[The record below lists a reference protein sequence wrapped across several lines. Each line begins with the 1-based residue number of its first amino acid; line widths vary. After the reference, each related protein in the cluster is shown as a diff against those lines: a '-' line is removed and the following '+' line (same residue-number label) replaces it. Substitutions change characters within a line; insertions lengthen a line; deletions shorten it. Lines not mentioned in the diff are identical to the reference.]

1 MGYAGK
7 PKLKL
12 KAQEFRRQG
21 LSVKAIERKLKVSR
35 SSVSLWV
42 RDIKL
47 TNAQLRKLY
56 LNKKTGQLRGCI
68 IAANNKKKVRL
79 RQVKELKERGAKEIG
94 KMRKRDRFVAGVAMY
109 FAEGSKRDSSVQFSN
124 SDPRAIKFMANWI
137 REFCKPLE
145 SKFRASIYIHDN
157 LNIGE
162 AKKFWSKL
170 TNIPLDQFTK
180 TYIVKN
186 NPKRFRK
193 VRNRYGVFRL
203 TVSDVKL
210 HRRLMGW
217 IEGLFKN

>member
-1 MGYAGK
+1 MSYVGK

-12 KAQEFRRQG
+12 KAQELRRQG
-21 LSVKAIERKLKVSR
+21 LSIKAIERTLRVSR

-42 RDIKL
+42 RDVKL
-47 TNAQLRKLY
+47 TNVQLRKLY

-68 IAANNKKKVRL
+68 IAANNKKEVRL
-79 RQVKELKERGAKEIG
+79 RQVKELKEQGIREIG

-124 SDPRAIKFMANWI
+124 SDPRAIKFMADWI
-137 REFCKPLE
+137 REFCKPSE
-145 SKFRASIYIHDN
+145 SRFRASIYIHDN
-157 LNIGE
+157 LDISE

-170 TNIPLDQFTK
+170 ISVPLDQFTK

-193 VRNRYGVFRL
+193 VKNQYGVFRL

-210 HRRLMGW
+210 HRKLMGW

>member
-1 MGYAGK
+1 MSYAGK

-12 KAQEFRRQG
+12 KAQELRRQG
-21 LSVKAIERKLKVSR
+21 LSVKEIEKRLKVSR
-35 SSVSLWV
+35 SSVSLWI

-47 TNAQLRKLY
+47 TNAQLEKLY

-68 IAANNKKKVRL
+68 IAANNKKEARL
-79 RQVKELKERGAKEIG
+79 RQIKELKECGIKEIG
-94 KMRKRDRFVAGVAMY
+94 KMRKRDRFIAGVSMY
-109 FAEGSKRDSSVQFSN
+109 FAEGSKTDSSVQFSN
-124 SDPRAIKFMANWI
+124 SDPRAIKFMADWM
-137 REFCKPLE
+137 REFCKPSE
-145 SKFRASIYIHDN
+145 DRFRASIYIHDN
-157 LNIGE
+157 LNISK

-170 TNIPLDQFTK
+170 IDVPLDQFTK

-193 VRNRYGVFRL
+193 VRNQYGVFRL

-210 HRRLMGW
+210 HRKLMGW